1 MKPTRFIPGFIFLAI
16 TIYLLCLPGNSSFPA
31 SWWFRKIPQFDK
43 LVHIGMFGMLCFLFH
58 LPAWKSNLQN
68 KDRQRWFWF
77 ISISFILYGTAM
89 EFVQRE
95 LVVGRSFEEADI
107 LADAVGA
114 LGALALSQTI
124 FLQKQPVIAD

>member
-1 MKPTRFIPGFIFLAI
+1 MKLSRFIPAFIFLAI
-16 TIYLLCLPGNSSFPA
+16 SIYLLCLPGNGSFPA
-31 SWWFRKIPQFDK
+31 SWWFQKIPQFDK
-43 LVHIGMFGMLCFLFH
+43 LVHIGIFGMLCFLFH
-58 LPAWKSNLQN
+58 LPAWKSSLRN
-68 KDRQRWFWF
+68 KARQRWFWF
-77 ISISFILYGTAM
+77 ISIGSILYGTAM

-124 FLQKQPVIAD
+124 FLQKHPVSAD